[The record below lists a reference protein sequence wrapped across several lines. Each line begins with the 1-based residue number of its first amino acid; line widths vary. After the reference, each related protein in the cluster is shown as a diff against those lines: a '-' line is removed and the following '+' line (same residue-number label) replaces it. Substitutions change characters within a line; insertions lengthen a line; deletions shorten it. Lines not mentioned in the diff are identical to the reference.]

1 VSQAPA
7 IAVVGG
13 GTPSDEEMAAITAAV
28 EMAWSDLEADSKLAA
43 AGEPSRWRF
52 SGRWWTKPIPS
63 RRDRPF

>member
-1 VSQAPA
+1 MSEVPT

-28 EMAWSDLEADSKLAA
+28 EMTWSEFQAEAIEAA
-43 AGEPSRWRF
+43 AGEASRWRF